1 MEKYVQ
7 LNNDIKNAKDEAR
20 KQALINLRKIK
31 QSRAGK
37 KFKLVNDPANPRC
50 KIEIEVKS
58 K

>member
-7 LNNDIKNAKDEAR
+7 LNNEIKNAKDDQR

-37 KFKLVNDPANPRC
+37 KFKLVDDPTRPRC
-50 KIEIEVKS
+50 KIEVEIK